1 MNAFSKLLDDIKFID
16 FSCLPG
22 MEAQIR
28 MAPTNRRDDI
38 RKMGE
43 GHKPLKSGVLLLLYP
58 LDDGEA
64 GVVFIRR
71 PQYNGVHSGQISFP
85 GGRYEPGDPDLRHTA
100 LREAQEEIGIDPEQV
115 EVIGR
120 LTDLYI
126 PPSNHKVSP
135 WVGVMHHRP
144 VFKPDPFEV
153 ESILEVAL
161 TNFLSEENLQNIPIK
176 LADGSRLSTPCYHI
190 EGNVIWG
197 ATAMMMAEFLEC
209 IKKRELK

>member
-1 MNAFSKLLDDIKFID
+1 MIDFTKFID
-16 FSCLPG
+16 DIRLIDFACLPG
-22 MEAQIR
+22 LEAQIS

-38 RKMGE
+38 RKMGV
-43 GHKPLKSGVLLLLYP
+43 GHKPFKSGVLLLLYP
-58 LDDGEA
+58 LVNDEA

-85 GGRYEPGDPDLRHTA
+85 GGRYEQGDDDLRHTA
-100 LREAQEEIGIDPEQV
+100 LREAQEEIGVDPEKV
-115 EVIGR
+115 EVIGK

-135 WVGVMHHRP
+135 WVGVMRHRP

-161 TNFLSEENLQNIPIK
+161 ADFFSEESLQNIPIK
-176 LADGSRLSTPCYHI
+176 LADGSRLRTPCYRI
-190 EGNVIWG
+190 GGDVIWG

-209 IKKRELK
+209 IKKGS